1 MIALP
6 KHHESDLVIAS
17 ISGGKDSAALAIALQ
32 EAGIPFVAVFADTG
46 WEAPETYA
54 HLGTI
59 ERVLGIAIHRVGFPG
74 GMRAKVMG
82 RSGFP
87 SRMARWCTAELKVK
101 PLDAFAHEMGEREG
115 RAVLQ
120 AVGIRADESESRS
133 AMTEVE
139 HDDSRDLTV
148 WRPLLRWTVEDVIG
162 AHHRAGL
169 PMHPHYLRGHSRVGC
184 WPCIYSSKSEIA
196 LWAEHDPEG
205 VKALAE
211 LELEAERERARRNAE
226 TPGRYSHETASFF
239 QAREVTKLP
248 DGKRVYLPVH
258 VEQVVEWARTDRGG
272 KQMPLIR
279 EQPAGGCFRWGMCE
293 PPAADKPADEEPA
306 AANDNADSTEVAS

>member
-6 KHHESDLVIAS
+6 KFHENDLVIAS

-32 EAGIPFVAVFADTG
+32 EASIPFVAVFADTG

-54 HLGTI
+54 HLEVM
-59 ERVLGIAIHRVGFPG
+59 ERVLGVTIHRVGFPG
-74 GMRAKVMG
+74 GMRAKVLA
-82 RSGFP
+82 RAGFP
-87 SRMARWCTAELKVK
+87 ARMQRWCTVELKVK
-101 PLDAFAHEMGEREG
+101 PLDAFALALGEKED

-120 AVGIRADESESRS
+120 AVGIRAEESEKRA
-133 AMTEVE
+133 AMAEVE

-148 WRPLLRWTVEDVIG
+148 WRPLLHWTIEDVLA

-169 PMHPHYLRGHSRVGC
+169 PVNPLYQRGHERVGC
-184 WPCIYSSKSEIA
+184 WPCIYSSKAEIR
-196 LWAEHDPEG
+196 LWAEQDPEG
-205 VKALAE
+205 VKALAA
-211 LELEAERERARRNAE
+211 LELEAEAERARRNAE
-226 TPGRYSHETASFF
+226 EPGRYSHEVASFF

-258 VEQVVEWARTDRGG
+258 VDKVIEWARTDRGG

-279 EQPAGGCFRWGMCE
+279 EEPAGGCFRWGMCE
-293 PPAADKPADEEPA
+293 SPKKDGEQ
-306 AANDNADSTEVAS
+306 